1 MFIGYNTGMSKSSV
15 SFVEGIHISFGP
27 DANKRGL
34 EQWYLV
40 GRVDGQPFY
49 LHYLGMGATN
59 WAAPEQLGTTLRRRI
74 LARFK
79 QEVRGQ
85 THPWMQEFSTKLF
98 VPSNDPHQ
106 RVVAS
111 ACIEFYR
118 TAWRDRM
125 LDDRDE
131 DYVALQVPYADREK
145 AQQQGAVWRADSR
158 TWMIHQRLLASADVA
173 AWLPTSE
180 TTGSG
185 LPAN

>member
-1 MFIGYNTGMSKSSV
+1 MSKSSV
-15 SFVEGIHISFGP
+15 SFVEGIHISFGA
-27 DANKRGL
+27 DATKRGL

-59 WAAPEQLGTTLRRRI
+59 WASPEQLGATLRRRI

-85 THPWMQEFSTKLF
+85 THPWMQEFVTTLF
-98 VPSNDPHQ
+98 VPASDPQ
-106 RVVAS
+106 QQALTA
-111 ACIEFYR
+111 ACIDFYR

-131 DYVALQVPYADREK
+131 DYVALQVPYAEREQ
-145 AQQQGAVWRADSR
+145 AQKQGAVWRADLR

-173 AWLPTSE
+173 AWLPTSVAV
-180 TTGSG
+180 GAG
-185 LPAN
+185 VPAN

>member
-1 MFIGYNTGMSKSSV
+1 MSKSSV
-15 SFVEGIHISFGP
+15 SFVEGIHISFGA
-27 DANKRGL
+27 DATKRGL

-59 WAAPEQLGTTLRRRI
+59 WASPETLGTTLRRRI

-85 THPWMQEFSTKLF
+85 IHPWMQEFVTSLF
-98 VPSNDPHQ
+98 VPASDPQQ
-106 RVVAS
+106 RALAA
-111 ACIEFYR
+111 ACIAFHR

-131 DYVALQVPYADREK
+131 DYVVLQVPYAEREQ
-145 AQQQGAVWRADSR
+145 AQQQGAVWRSEQR
-158 TWMIHQRLLASADVA
+158 TWVIHRRLLASANVA
-173 AWLPTSE
+173 AWLPPAPN
-180 TTGSG
+180 GSG
-185 LPAN
+185 ALAQLGVDLNP